1 MKFSEMKYERPDLAA
16 VKDELHALTER
27 LKAARDYAEARE
39 AFLAHE
45 AAYIHMETQAT
56 LASVRHTIDTRDE
69 FYDAEETFW
78 NAATPELDAYEHG
91 RARCGKARTGRNLR
105 RNTEI

>member
-16 VKDELHALTER
+16 AKDELHALTER

-45 AAYIHMETQAT
+45 AAYIHMETQGDAGQR
-56 LASVRHTIDTRDE
+56 AAHDRH
-69 FYDAEETFW
+69 
-78 NAATPELDAYEHG
+78 
-91 RARCGKARTGRNLR
+91 AR
-105 RNTEI
+105 

>member
-45 AAYIHMETQAT
+45 AAYSHGDAGDAGQRA
-56 LASVRHTIDTRDE
+56 AHDRH
-69 FYDAEETFW
+69 
-78 NAATPELDAYEHG
+78 
-91 RARCGKARTGRNLR
+91 AR
-105 RNTEI
+105 